1 VPRNTA
7 KDPPKTTIHL
17 GVHPMIDPSKASG
30 ARIRAPR
37 PLADAERLRQA
48 IGTCGLGLW
57 EWHVADDLCHIDP
70 HGCELLRLPREVSL
84 FPTRRFLRLVH
95 RSDIPGLKESIR
107 ASFSSGCELSHEFR
121 LRRRETGEIRWVAL
135 KSCIVERD
143 DDGEPLV
150 VAGLGFDVTT
160 RRREQEARELLNQ
173 EFAHR
178 MKNMLSVVGSIVTM
192 SGEHRPE
199 ARDFVAA
206 FQARLGS
213 LAATHELLTQADGRP
228 IALGRLFEKV
238 LAPLGVLERIDAAGD
253 REFLLGAHDA
263 QTVALVMHELATNAI
278 KYGALS
284 NSAGRVALAFE
295 VKIGERADEQPTL
308 TLRWEEVGGPTIAVP
323 VNRGF
328 GLTLLERL
336 TRRNEQMEP
345 VFEWR
350 AAGLYCCFSLR
361 VISAGR

>member
-1 VPRNTA
+1 
-7 KDPPKTTIHL
+7 
-17 GVHPMIDPSKASG
+17 MIDPSKAAG
-30 ARIRAPR
+30 GRVRAPR

-57 EWHVADDLCHIDP
+57 EWHVADDVCHIDP
-70 HGCELLRLPREVSL
+70 HGCALLGLQSEVL
-84 FPTRRFLRLVH
+84 LIPTSRFLRLVH
-95 RSDIPGLKESIR
+95 RADIPGLRESIR
-107 ASFSSGCELSHEFR
+107 ASFNSGCELSHEFR
-121 LRRRETGEIRWVAL
+121 LRRRDTGEIRWVAL

-150 VAGLGFDVTT
+150 VAGLGFDVTA
-160 RRREQEARELLNQ
+160 RRQEQEARELLNQ
-173 EFAHR
+173 ELAHR
-178 MKNMLSVVGSIVTM
+178 MKNMLSVVGSIVSM

-199 ARDFVAA
+199 ARDFVTS

-213 LAATHELLTQADGRP
+213 LAATHELLMQADGRS
-228 IALGRLFEKV
+228 ITLGRLFEKV

-253 REFLLGAHDA
+253 RDFLLGAHDA
-263 QTVALVMHELATNAI
+263 QTIALAMHELATNAI

-284 NSAGRVALAFE
+284 NGAGRVAVTFE
-295 VKIGERADEQPTL
+295 VKFDGRLDEQPL
-308 TLRWEEVGGPTIAVP
+308 LIVRWEENGGPTTVAP
-323 VNRGF
+323 SSRGF
-328 GLTLLERL
+328 GLTLIERL
-336 TRRNEQMEP
+336 TRRNEQTEP

>member
-1 VPRNTA
+1 
-7 KDPPKTTIHL
+7 
-17 GVHPMIDPSKASG
+17 MIDPSKVSG
-30 ARIRAPR
+30 APIRSPR

-57 EWHVADDLCHIDP
+57 EWHVAENLCHIDP
-70 HGCELLRLPREVSL
+70 HACTLLGLQREGSL
-84 FPTRRFLRLVH
+84 FPTSQFLRHVH
-95 RSDIPGLKESIR
+95 RADIPGLKEAIR
-107 ASFSSGCELSHEFR
+107 ASFHSGRELSHEFR
-121 LRRRETGEIRWVAL
+121 LRRRETGEVRWLAL

-150 VAGLGFDVTT
+150 LAGLGFDVTA
-160 RRREQEARELLNQ
+160 RRQEQEARELLNQ
-173 EFAHR
+173 ELAHR
-178 MKNMLSVVGSIVTM
+178 MKNMLSVVGSIVSM

-199 ARDFVAA
+199 ARDFVTS

-213 LAATHELLTQADGRP
+213 LAATHELLTQADGHP

-253 REFLLGAHDA
+253 RVFLLGAHDA
-263 QTVALVMHELATNAI
+263 QTLALVMHELATNAI

-284 NSAGRVALAFE
+284 NGAGRVALTFE
-295 VKIGERADEQPTL
+295 VKIDGRPDEQPL
-308 TLRWEEVGGPTIAVP
+308 LILRWEENGGPATALP
-323 VNRGF
+323 ADRGF

-336 TRRNEQMEP
+336 TRRNEQAEP

-361 VISAGR
+361 VIPAGR